1 MKNFLAVLY
10 IFFLQYSFGQ
20 VETFKIAKDT
30 VFSIEDFVNFKGG
43 DTTQKLSLIKNKYFP
58 FSGLLK
64 SIVKKSICGDIDNAP
79 FTLISKNFNLDFC
92 IWSTGKIYSAEI
104 TINDPHFL
112 SKSNLTGQLKE
123 LGFVKERSK
132 KKNGIVIT
140 NYSWQGK
147 YSEKYVVVH
156 NRRKKILSISIY

>member
-1 MKNFLAVLY
+1 MKNFLIILY
-10 IFFLQYSFGQ
+10 FFFFQNSFGQ
-20 VETFKIAKDT
+20 IETIKIAKDT
-30 VFSIEDFVNFKGG
+30 VFNIEDFVNFKGS
-43 DTTQKLSLIKNKYFP
+43 DTTQKLSFIKNKYFR

-64 SIVKKSICGDIDNAP
+64 SIVKKSICGDIDNTP
-79 FTLISKNFNLDFC
+79 FTLISKSFNLDFC

-112 SKSNLTGQLKE
+112 SKSNLTGQLKD
-123 LGFVKERSK
+123 LSFIKESSK

-156 NRRKKILSISIY
+156 SRRKKILSISIY